1 MIKQWLVAVF
11 GAASIIVAAPVSSQ
25 QLAGF
30 YAGAELGNADFGD
43 DDDTAI
49 KVLGGYQVN
58 RNIAAEVAYS
68 MLYDKGGAEVNA
80 LELVGI
86 FSFPLQNQL
95 SVFGKL
101 GFANVDVETRFGSD
115 DKTELT
121 YGIGAQYDVSQRLG
135 VRAGWQRY
143 DTDDEVDL
151 LSIGVV
157 YRF

>member
-1 MIKQWLVAVF
+1 MAVA
-11 GAASIIVAAPVSSQ
+11 GAAAIIASPPAFSQ

-30 YAGAELGNADFGD
+30 YAGAEVGNADFGS

-49 KVLGGYQVN
+49 KVLGGYQVTPN
-58 RNIAAEVAYS
+58 VAAEVAYS

-80 LELVGI
+80 LELVGVGM
-86 FSFPLQNQL
+86 FPLANQF

-101 GFANVDVETRFGSD
+101 GFARVEVETRFGSD
-115 DKTELT
+115 DEIELT
-121 YGIGAQYDVSQRLG
+121 YGIGVQYAASPRLG
-135 VRAGWQRY
+135 IRGGWQRY

-151 LSIGVV
+151 LSIGFI